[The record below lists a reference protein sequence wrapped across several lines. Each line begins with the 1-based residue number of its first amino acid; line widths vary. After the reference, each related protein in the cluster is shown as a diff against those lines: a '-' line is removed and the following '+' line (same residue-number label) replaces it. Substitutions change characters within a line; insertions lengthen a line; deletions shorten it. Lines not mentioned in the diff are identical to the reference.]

1 MDQVRF
7 QLVLDLGQNSFN
19 QKREIDARRLA
30 PYLVGMEGMK
40 YTKYGIAF
48 GMIIITL
55 GVALTIKYGYRPAP
69 ARIMK
74 PSFFEKPEQIGTV
87 AMKRFYAQLA
97 SEHVVVLGLPTNR
110 DWSADVAKGFVQ
122 ASFENQRPP
131 VKIFVETKMPDN
143 FKAAVASQSQG
154 VPVQEIETNT
164 QTLTA
169 LGDAVTEALSTKQ
182 RIIVVVPSL
191 YSSHLLEGNP
201 ISRLE
206 NLIDLPGRKEGT
218 AAGLFSITVG
228 PLALEAAQEQEIDPI
243 CMGSERDGSG
253 TAALGCAI
261 LMAGRPFY
269 RKRVLDSEPDARSR
283 YVAIMQSPRPK
294 DFLLLVRTPTKVN

>member
-1 MDQVRF
+1 LDQVRF
-7 QLVLDLGQNSFN
+7 QVFLNVGQNSFN

-30 PYLVGMEGMK
+30 PYLVRMDGMK

-48 GMIIITL
+48 GMVIITL
-55 GVALTIKYGYRPAP
+55 GVALSIKYGYRPAP

-74 PSFFEKPEQIGTV
+74 PSFFEKPEQIGAV

-122 ASFENQRPP
+122 ASFENQRAP
-131 VKIFVETKMPDN
+131 VKIFVEAKLPDH
-143 FKAAVASQSQG
+143 FKAAIQSQSQG
-154 VPVQEIETNT
+154 VPILEIETNT
-164 QTLTA
+164 QTMAA
-169 LGDAVTEALSTKQ
+169 LGDAVSEALASKQ
-182 RIIVVVPSL
+182 RILVVVPSL

-201 ISRLE
+201 INRLE
-206 NLIDLPGRKEGT
+206 SLIDIPGQKEGT

-228 PLALEAAQEQEIDPI
+228 PLALEAAQEVEIDPI

-269 RKRVLDSEPDARSR
+269 RKRVLDSEPEARSR

-294 DFLLLVRTPTKVN
+294 DFLLLVRTPTKPN